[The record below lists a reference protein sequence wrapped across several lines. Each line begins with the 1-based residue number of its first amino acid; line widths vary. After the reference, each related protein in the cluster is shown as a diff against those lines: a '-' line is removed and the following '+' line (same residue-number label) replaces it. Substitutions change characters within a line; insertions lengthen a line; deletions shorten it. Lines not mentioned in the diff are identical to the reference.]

1 MFRSET
7 MKEGLT
13 MLGEEFGGA
22 KNPREGRQCEL
33 RREKERIRVSSY
45 LFLGVRG
52 YFLYVMG

>member
-1 MFRSET
+1 MKHREIEDGNMGKNMFRSET

-33 RREKERIRVSSY
+33 RREKERIRVTI
-45 LFLGVRG
+45 
-52 YFLYVMG
+52 

>member
-33 RREKERIRVSSY
+33 RREKERIRVTI
-45 LFLGVRG
+45 
-52 YFLYVMG
+52 